1 MKSINQ
7 SKTTTVDNS
16 AKNQT
21 ETPESRFNED
31 IANANLRLAW
41 DRINHKT
48 FVMRMDI
55 HIPEEL
61 EPEKISTFAQKFV
74 EIEKNEGYDPTYIVA
89 RKGNTDGNSNFHMAL
104 LLDGNKTSDISP
116 HIENAKKVLQDVIG
130 PEYSAEERVAPC
142 NLGIIVDSDLGK
154 ADMPGLKAIQSE
166 LSPLA
171 MEDPNADKA
180 DKEFFHTEFISIPE
194 TLGGETFYETKVVR

>member
-1 MKSINQ
+1 MNKNNI
-7 SKTTTVDNS
+7 KTTSLDNS

-21 ETPESRFNED
+21 ETSEPQFNED

-55 HIPEEL
+55 HIPEGL

-89 RKGNTDGNSNFHMAL
+89 RDGNSDGNRHFQMGL
-104 LLDGNKTSDISP
+104 LLDGNKTSETSQ

-142 NLGIIVDSDLGK
+142 NQGILVDSDLGK
-154 ADMPGLKAIQSE
+154 ADMPGLKAIQLE
-166 LSPLA
+166 LSSLA
-171 MEDPNADKA
+171 KEDPNADKTN
-180 DKEFFHTEFISIPE
+180 KEFFHTRFISIPE

>member
-1 MKSINQ
+1 MNKNNI
-7 SKTTTVDNS
+7 KTTSLDNS

-55 HIPEEL
+55 HIPEEF
-61 EPEKISTFAQKFV
+61 EPEKISTFAQRFV

-89 RKGNTDGNSNFHMAL
+89 RDGNSDGNRHFKMGL
-104 LLDGNKTSDISP
+104 LLDGNKTSDTSQ

-130 PEYSAEERVAPC
+130 PEYSAKERVAPC
-142 NLGIIVDSDLGK
+142 NQGILVDSDLGK
-154 ADMPGLKAIQSE
+154 ADMPGLKAIQRE
-166 LSPLA
+166 LSSLA
-171 MEDPNADKA
+171 KEDPNSN
-180 DKEFFHTEFISIPE
+180 KEFFHTRFISIPE
-194 TLGGETFYETKVVR
+194 TLGGETFYETKVIR

>member
-1 MKSINQ
+1 MNKNNI
-7 SKTTTVDNS
+7 KTTSLDNS

-21 ETPESRFNED
+21 ETSEPRFNED

-55 HIPEEL
+55 HIPEEF
-61 EPEKISTFAQKFV
+61 EPEKISTFAQRFV

-89 RKGNTDGNSNFHMAL
+89 RDGNSDGNRHFHMGL
-104 LLDGNKTSDISP
+104 LLDGNKTSETSQ

-142 NLGIIVDSDLGK
+142 NQGILVDSDLGK
-154 ADMPGLKAIQSE
+154 ADMPGLKAIQRE
-166 LSPLA
+166 LSSLA
-171 MEDPNADKA
+171 KEDPNADKA
-180 DKEFFHTEFISIPE
+180 
-194 TLGGETFYETKVVR
+194 